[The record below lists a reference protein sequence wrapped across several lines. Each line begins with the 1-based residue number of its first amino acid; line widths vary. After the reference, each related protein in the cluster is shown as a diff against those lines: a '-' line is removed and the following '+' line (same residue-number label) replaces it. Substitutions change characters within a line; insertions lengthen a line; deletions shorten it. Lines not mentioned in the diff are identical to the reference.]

1 MLLIENNLPLWMV
14 RLVRFLVHVKS
25 ILVVIT
31 LPILPITFFF
41 VVIFRYILERDL
53 FAYEEWLL
61 PICFWIFFLGSALGT
76 YYDKQINADLL
87 DTLTNNPT
95 LLWLRKLTI
104 QIIELS
110 ITLILVYW
118 AWLMIAD
125 EIAAYPNWKTTIAL
139 KIPFIYPRL
148 GIFIGFA
155 FMGFYSALHVFLML
169 RAGPHRY
176 AEALKSVQEAKSNS
190 LEVAK

>member
-1 MLLIENNLPLWMV
+1 
-14 RLVRFLVHVKS
+14 
-25 ILVVIT
+25 
-31 LPILPITFFF
+31 
-41 VVIFRYILERDL
+41 
-53 FAYEEWLL
+53 
-61 PICFWIFFLGSALGT
+61 
-76 YYDKQINADLL
+76 
-87 DTLTNNPT
+87 
-95 LLWLRKLTI
+95 
-104 QIIELS
+104 
-110 ITLILVYW
+110 
-118 AWLMIAD
+118 MIAD

-176 AEALKSVQEAKSNS
+176 AEALKSVQEAKSIS